1 MLVPYSQSPLM
12 YPLPLETCSYA
23 YTLQQ
28 KLQATKQKLK
38 RSNNKQK
45 IESKRSSNNKG
56 DKVDFNRSMSFKP
69 KKNISNNKYSNLGN
83 GKDLKSKSLKSS
95 ANATKQ
101 TTKIDHLEHS
111 SSKALHISSNNLN
124 DIKLNKNLK
133 SVEIVEIS
141 KLPKNVNNKFN
152 ATFSPV
158 QNPKGLKTYASKP
171 KTSAVKM
178 LSNGNV
184 NNVKSI
190 ATKKTNMARNTKM
203 YTKYIDLD
211 SAAEQARLKSTIFQN
226 KSPEKKCTIPVSLN
240 PAMLLSTCPGLSI
253 TPVLNAND
261 NNVHRTVVDE
271 QSASHQIRTNLN
283 SFSFEQQ
290 FQRLSNSLTI
300 TKSENNTS
308 NNV

>member
-45 IESKRSSNNKG
+45 IELKRPPNNKG
-56 DKVDFNRSMSFKP
+56 DKVDTYRSMSFKP
-69 KKNISNNKYSNLGN
+69 RKNISNNKFSNLGN
-83 GKDLKSKSLKSS
+83 GKDLKSKSLKSP
-95 ANATKQ
+95 ANAAKQ

-111 SSKALHISSNNLN
+111 SKSIHISSNNLN
-124 DIKLNKNLK
+124 DIQLNNNLE
-133 SVEIVEIS
+133 SVEIVEIN
-141 KLPKNVNNKFN
+141 KLPKNVNNKFKE
-152 ATFSPV
+152 TFSPV
-158 QNPKGLKTYASKP
+158 QNPKGLKTYSNKP
-171 KTSAVKM
+171 RKSAVKV

-184 NNVKSI
+184 NNVKPI
-190 ATKKTNMARNTKM
+190 VTKKTNTARNTKM
-203 YTKYIDLD
+203 YTEYIDLD

-261 NNVHRTVVDE
+261 NNMHHTVVGE
-271 QSASHQIRTNLN
+271 QSSHQIRTNLN

-300 TKSENNTS
+300 TKSEKNTNNKI
-308 NNV
+308 